1 VNPSGKELIDLSN
14 EIIQTPEDSHPIK
27 DLLIYKKDVP

>member
-14 EIIQTPEDSHPIK
+14 EIIQTPEDIYSIK
-27 DLLIYKKDVP
+27 DILIYKKDVP